1 MAFTVDHQHEKDVF
15 ASYVVNCDASD
26 SKVYLKIMIEII
38 PSLEK
43 AGAFCSAGPVSLSQI
58 LFVGRSSYFLI
69 LTLTLT
75 VFVTYFVAS
84 QFFVALIRTLYLRV

>member
-1 MAFTVDHQHEKDVF
+1 MAFTVDRQHEKDVF
-15 ASYVVNCDASD
+15 ASYVANCDASD

-58 LFVGRSSYFLI
+58 LFVGRSIYFLI
-69 LTLTLT
+69 LTLT

-84 QFFVALIRTLYLRV
+84 QFFVALIRTLYLSV